1 MREMK
6 PVSVKFSLGCNEKIV
21 FSSLMRTGRMR
32 KPDTGCV
39 SDIIF
44 LDLYVDETGMI
55 RIPDAY
61 EKEWIDNIRKMQEI
75 ALKWKTA
82 VRPQIKKLTQIL
94 QDQSELIMKS
104 LNNIISI
111 TDSVIH
117 SLKNGRETG
126 ELYFKFSQKI
136 MELLC
141 MFNTQSE
148 FLNDFQILLNDY
160 SYHLTEVNKQ
170 LESLSMRSDNVT
182 EEQKQQLDKIKND
195 LKNYQRSRKSAIA
208 DACVNGVIP
217 SARIVGGTMKVS
229 FPNKT
234 DIFIGAACFF
244 GGTISETGMG
254 IATFEA
260 ISLKNKITAVKKKQI
275 NAENE
280 RMVKEIIETQFG
292 ILSELTGNLTKK
304 VRAVCDDRTGMLSA
318 VRNIGTYTQSAKGAL
333 LPDEWEVLRHDLT
346 VIQTVINISDKTAAE
361 SEGNTNICT
370 GYHLTGCRTQK
381 EMIGKLKAF
390 AGI

>member
-1 MREMK
+1 MRELK

-21 FSSLMRTGRMR
+21 FSSLMKTGRMR
-32 KPDTGCV
+32 KPDSGCV

-61 EKEWIDNIRKMQEI
+61 EKEWTDNIRKMQEI

-82 VRPQIKKLTQIL
+82 VRPQIKKLAEIL
-94 QDQSELIMKS
+94 QDQSELIMKN
-104 LNNIISI
+104 LNNIITI

-126 ELYFKFSQKI
+126 ELYFKFRKKI

-141 MFNTQSE
+141 MLNTRTE

-170 LESLSMRSDNVT
+170 LESLSLRSANMN
-182 EEQKQQLDKIKND
+182 EEQKQQFDKIKND
-195 LKNYQRSRKSAIA
+195 LKNYQKCRKSAIA

-244 GGTISETGMG
+244 GGTISEAGMG
-254 IATFEA
+254 ISTFEA
-260 ISLKNKITAVKKKQI
+260 VSLKNKISAVKKTQT
-275 NAENE
+275 NSENE
-280 RMVKEIIETQFG
+280 TMVKAIIETQFG
-292 ILSELTGNLTKK
+292 ILSELTRNLTKK
-304 VRAVCDDRTGMLSA
+304 VRAVCDDRTGVLSA
-318 VRNIGTYTQSAKGAL
+318 VRNIESDVQSAEGQL
-333 LPDEWEVLRHDLT
+333 LPDEWAVIRHDLT
-346 VIQTVINISDKTAAE
+346 VVQTVMKILDIAVSE
-361 SEGNTNICT
+361 LEGNTNICT